1 MGILVQ
7 EFRGIAD
14 LEYLVILVILEFLAI
29 RDLELVDI
37 VVLGHQ
43 DILGIAVSRGIQALV
58 ESQVILGFQDTL
70 GLG

>member
-1 MGILVQ
+1 MGIVVQ

-37 VVLGHQ
+37 VVFGFSLLFSGVLG
-43 DILGIAVSRGIQALV
+43 VFWVFSLV
-58 ESQVILGFQDTL
+58 IR
-70 GLG
+70 